1 MRSFT
6 SNSNNRL
13 PRDKYLKLW
22 LTVLA
27 LLIIILPL
35 WEMLLRK
42 SGDFPVIRYSPGTWS
57 LIRSR
62 VGTHPEKKDI
72 VFLGMSRVECGISA
86 DLINREYSDYYT
98 VNLGVSGSG
107 LLPTVEHFA
116 ADEHF
121 KGVLVCSVTPAYLH
135 PLTEFIQREYLNYY
149 HKYAKNLNMVINQ
162 EAEYFLQS
170 HLCMFSVRNTPVRL
184 IGYLYGKI
192 FGRLNGSDKELYVL
206 PDGQMVIKF
215 KSITDKVLRDR
226 LDYDR
231 DGLRNC
237 IYHDFSE
244 LEQIIDTRF
253 KPAVDKIIARGG
265 RVVLLRM
272 PESGDYWK
280 WSQEQYPEWQCWNY
294 LRDNLD
300 VLPIHFT
307 EYTELADCNCLD
319 GSHLSYEDS
328 MVFTKRLM
336 LIIVSELQ

>member
-6 SNSNNRL
+6 SNSDSRL
-13 PRDKYLKLW
+13 PRGKYKKLW

-27 LLIIILPL
+27 LLIIILPI
-35 WEMLLRK
+35 WEIILRN
-42 SGDFPVIRYSPGTWS
+42 SGDFPVVRSSPGTWS

-72 VFLGMSRVECGISA
+72 VFLGMSRVQYGISA
-86 DLINREYSDYYT
+86 NLINQQYPNYYA
-98 VNLGVSGSG
+98 VNLAIGGSG

-116 ADEHF
+116 NDEQF

-135 PLTEFIQREYLNYY
+135 PLTEVTQRELLDYY
-149 HKYAKNLNMVINQ
+149 QKYAKNLNMKINQ

-184 IGYLYGKI
+184 IGYLYDKV
-192 FGRLNGSDKELYVL
+192 FDRLNGSDKELYVL

-215 KSITDKVLRDR
+215 KNITDKVLCDR

-244 LEQIIDTRF
+244 LEQIIDMRF
-253 KPAVDKIIARGG
+253 KPAADKIIARGG

-272 PESGDYWK
+272 PESGDYWQ

-307 EYTELADCNCLD
+307 EYPELADFKCLD

-336 LIIVSELQ
+336 QIIVSRL